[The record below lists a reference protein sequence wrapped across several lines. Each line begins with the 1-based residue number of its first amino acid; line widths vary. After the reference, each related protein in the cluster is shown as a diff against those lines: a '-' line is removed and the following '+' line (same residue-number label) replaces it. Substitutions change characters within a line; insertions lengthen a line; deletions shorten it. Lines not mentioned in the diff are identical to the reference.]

1 MTKRYLL
8 FLLIS
13 LGLCSNAGV
22 HATAQDSGRIL
33 VNVNLVQL
41 NVAVTDN
48 KGRYIQGLNPQ
59 DFIISEDKI
68 PQKMATFEEG
78 NGPTRSLIDVAPPP
92 AGTPLMQAA
101 TNPAAPGQS
110 YRSGTDQQGLSSQL
124 NGANVFILFDTSN
137 YMYRG
142 FAFAQDSIADFVR
155 SLEDA
160 NKVAFYSYSR
170 DLSRAATLTSDRS
183 QVLRGVRSTVAGDDA
198 ALYNC
203 LLLTVKDTAHY
214 TGRKVIVVFSNG
226 PDNASLVPPE
236 DVAELAQSTGTV
248 IYMIS
253 TQLARDEPVSTAV
266 FERMSKATGGKA
278 YFAKSWRD
286 EARAFASIRDD
297 LAHLYTLTY
306 YPAANQNRGWRRITV
321 KLAGKDLQKYH
332 IRTRDGY
339 RLQQAQSSSGFAP
352 VSSAELDPK

>member
-22 HATAQDSGRIL
+22 DATAQDSGRIL

-110 YRSGTDQQGLSSQL
+110 YRSGTEQQGLSSQL

-142 FAFAQDSIADFVR
+142 FVFAQDAISDFVR
-155 SLEDA
+155 SLE
-160 NKVAFYSYSR
+160 
-170 DLSRAATLTSDRS
+170 
-183 QVLRGVRSTVAGDDA
+183 
-198 ALYNC
+198 
-203 LLLTVKDTAHY
+203 TA
-214 TGRKVIVVFSNG
+214 
-226 PDNASLVPPE
+226 
-236 DVAELAQSTGTV
+236 
-248 IYMIS
+248 
-253 TQLARDEPVSTAV
+253 
-266 FERMSKATGGKA
+266 
-278 YFAKSWRD
+278 
-286 EARAFASIRDD
+286 
-297 LAHLYTLTY
+297 
-306 YPAANQNRGWRRITV
+306 
-321 KLAGKDLQKYH
+321 
-332 IRTRDGY
+332 
-339 RLQQAQSSSGFAP
+339 
-352 VSSAELDPK
+352 